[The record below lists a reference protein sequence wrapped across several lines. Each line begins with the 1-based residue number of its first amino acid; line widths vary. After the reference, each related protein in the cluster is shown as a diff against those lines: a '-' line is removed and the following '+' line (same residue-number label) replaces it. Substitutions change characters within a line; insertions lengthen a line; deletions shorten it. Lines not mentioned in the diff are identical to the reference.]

1 VVEYDGPSLSDT
13 SSLVSL
19 DEYRERNGSQQSI
32 SFTPHSVDWDDDSVT
47 VSSRDNSV
55 PSARSSHGLNQTTSS
70 GSEHFTAFSPLTSV
84 PRTEQ
89 ALQTPVSSESVDA
102 NPFADD
108 VEHRPSNGREEDPTA
123 VFERLRIQDA
133 LSDRSFSVDYDTLA
147 RNDRGVAWL
156 RDQNER
162 AIRARLGPLPQPSV
176 SDEVSSAVHSQDGLG
191 GALELERDPR
201 GRYYYAYISAGP
213 PSQSQDS
220 GYDDGLIGA
229 VPPRPTSRQLHWLE
243 SHQIPLQDVHPAK
256 SSHPNPSLQQD
267 YHLPDTGSAMHQNP
281 DQDVGLF
288 FIPVPP
294 QERLTNCSGC
304 GSLLDGIRY
313 VCSTCGEK
321 SPIGV
326 GDSMNGEG
334 GTFLTHDNIH
344 SLRLSPPSLSPASSQ
359 TYIGSYDSL
368 GQQCGAISS
377 DTVNAYLTSTAIT
390 HPAKGYE
397 LCSSC
402 LQSAGV
408 NHAIEAGIYVGS
420 SLGMSSPGS
429 PGNSQAAS
437 QWRRAAPKK
446 GHLRHAYHEKV
457 WGQMD
462 WEDVGK
468 RCSAR
473 SSSCI
478 LS

>member
-1 VVEYDGPSLSDT
+1 MRVHIVIEYDGPSLSDT
-13 SSLVSL
+13 SSLISL
-19 DEYRERNGSQQSI
+19 DEYRGRNGSQQSI
-32 SFTPHSVDWDDDSVT
+32 SFSSHSVDWDDDSVT

-55 PSARSSHGLNQTTSS
+55 PSSRSSHGLNQAPSS
-70 GSEHFTAFSPLTSV
+70 RGSERFTAFPRLTSV

-89 ALQTPVSSESVDA
+89 ALQAPVPPESIDA

-108 VEHRPSNGREEDPTA
+108 ADHRLSYGHEEDPTA
-123 VFERLRIQDA
+123 VFERLKIQDA
-133 LSDRSFSVDYDTLA
+133 LSDRSCSVDYDTLA

-156 RDQNER
+156 RDQKER
-162 AIRARLGPLPQPSV
+162 AIRSRLGPLPQPSV
-176 SDEVSSAVHSQDGLG
+176 SDDVSSAAYSQDELG
-191 GALELERDPR
+191 GALELERDPH

-220 GYDDGLIGA
+220 GYYDGLTGA
-229 VPPRPTSRQLHWLE
+229 VNSLPPRPTSRHLDWLA

-256 SSHPNPSLQQD
+256 SSHSDPSLQQD
-267 YHLPDTGSAMHQNP
+267 YHLPDTESA
-281 DQDVGLF
+281 DQDIGLF
-288 FIPVPP
+288 FVTVPP
-294 QERLTNCSGC
+294 LERLTNCSEC

-321 SPIGV
+321 SPTRV
-326 GDSMNGEG
+326 GDSTNGEG
-334 GTFLTHDNIH
+334 GTSPTHDNTY
-344 SLRLSPPSLSPASSQ
+344 SPYKLPLSSSPSSSR
-359 TYIGSYDSL
+359 TYVGSYESL
-368 GQQCGAISS
+368 AQQRGAVPS
-377 DTVNAYLTSTAIT
+377 DPVNAHTTSATT
-390 HPAKGYE
+390 KGYE

-408 NHAIEAGIYVGS
+408 NHAIEAGLYVGS
-420 SLGMSSPGS
+420 PLGMSSPGS

-468 RCSAR
+468 
-473 SSSCI
+473 
-478 LS
+478 